1 VIIRGSGTYL
11 IKVDFMD
18 KIISF
23 LVFFFLFSACNN
35 SPKFDL
41 AKEHKELRDKAEGI
55 NNDFRKIR
63 TEVDTLAA
71 EISKLYE
78 LQNHILK
85 GIDRSKYMF
94 ASNGI
99 FTKPFNDGGSA
110 IFVSGYYPIN
120 EDVKKV
126 VYFTEPID
134 TVFRK
139 LVNKY
144 PEIVQVYYNDK
155 SSLNRIY
162 PFFDVLSQY
171 EAKMDIPS
179 FNFYYLADSKHNPE
193 RKSLWVN
200 EPYVDPAGRGWM
212 VSAIAPVYYRD
223 SLAGVPGIDVT
234 INRITKRY
242 ILDNQENMTIIV
254 DNTGAIVAAQESAIN
269 LLSFP
274 PLFEHKYVE
283 TIKQDTYR
291 KETYSLALS
300 KEARVRAV
308 AIDILENKKDHIEA
322 EINGDAITILVAF
335 IPELSWYLLEILR

>member
-1 VIIRGSGTYL
+1 
-11 IKVDFMD
+11 MN
-18 KIISF
+18 KIISI
-23 LVFFFLFSACNN
+23 LICIILFSSCKN
-35 SPKFDL
+35 SQMLDL
-41 AKEHKELRDKAEGI
+41 VKEHEALKGKAAGI
-55 NNDFRKIR
+55 NNDFMKIR
-63 TEVDTLAA
+63 LEVDDLAS
-71 EISKLYE
+71 EISELYNI
-78 LQNHILK
+78 QDKILP
-85 GIDRSKYMF
+85 GINKSKYMF

-110 IFVSGYYPIN
+110 IFVSGYYPIT
-120 EDVKKV
+120 EEVKKV

-134 TVFRK
+134 TVFKK
-139 LVNKY
+139 LVSKY

-193 RKSLWVN
+193 RKSLWVS

-212 VSAIAPVYYRD
+212 VSAIAPVYFNG

-242 ILDNQENMTIIV
+242 ILDNQENMTMII

-300 KEARVRAV
+300 KEAKVRAV
-308 AIDILENKKDHIEA
+308 AIDILEKKKDLIKA
-322 EINGDAITILVAF
+322 EINDDEITILVAF
-335 IPELSWYLLEILR
+335 IPELSWYLLEIIR

>member
-1 VIIRGSGTYL
+1 MKSIIRLFIL
-11 IKVDFMD
+11 IGVL
-18 KIISF
+18 S
-23 LVFFFLFSACNN
+23 SCTS
-35 SPKFDL
+35 SPRFDL
-41 AKEHKELRDKAEGI
+41 EKEIIALQDKAEGI
-55 NNDFRKIR
+55 NNDFIKIR
-63 TEVDTLAA
+63 IEVDSLASRI
-71 EISKLYE
+71 ERLYE
-78 LQNHILK
+78 IQDEILR
-85 GIDRSKYMF
+85 GIDKSKYQF

-99 FTKPFNDGGSA
+99 FTKPLNDGGSA
-110 IFVSGYYPIN
+110 VFVSGYYPIN

-134 TVFRK
+134 TAFK
-139 LVNKY
+139 SLINKY

-193 RKSLWVN
+193 RKSLWLG

-223 SLAGVPGIDVT
+223 SLVGVPGIDVT

-242 ILDNQENMTIIV
+242 INDNQESMTIII
-254 DNTGAIVAAQESAIN
+254 DGTGAIVAAQEGAIN

-274 PLFEHKYVE
+274 PLFDHKYVE
-283 TIKQDTYR
+283 TIKLDTYR
-291 KETYSLALS
+291 KETYNLSLS
-300 KEARVRAV
+300 KEAKVRSV
-308 AIDILENKKDHIEA
+308 AFDILERKKNLVEV
-322 EINGDAITILVAF
+322 EINGETLIIIAAF
-335 IPELSWYLLEILR
+335 IPELNWHLLEILR